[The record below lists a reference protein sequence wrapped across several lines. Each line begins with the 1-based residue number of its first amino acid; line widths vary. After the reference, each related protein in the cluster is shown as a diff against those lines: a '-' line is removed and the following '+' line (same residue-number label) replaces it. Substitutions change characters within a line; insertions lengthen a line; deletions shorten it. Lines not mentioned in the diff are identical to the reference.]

1 MPLAETTGWPTWLA
15 ATSISLLVWWTIASP
30 IAVLGVAVLTARRPR
45 TGHALLLAVCVPPLL
60 VLLPLTVMRGGAGA
74 VAAGAAAAFEIVA
87 VLLSLAALVTYRRP
101 AITAGDGGDE
111 AAADAG
117 PTPRHVKLGWAAAFS
132 AVAGGMVGSLA
143 FLTLFS

>member
-15 ATSISLLVWWTIASP
+15 ATSISVLVWWTIASP

-45 TGHALLLAVCVPPLL
+45 TGYALLPAVCVPPLL

-74 VAAGAAAAFEIVA
+74 AAAGAAAALEIAA
-87 VLLSLAALVTYRRP
+87 VILSLAALVSYRRP
-101 AITAGDGGDE
+101 IPAAVPEDAPAE
-111 AAADAG
+111 APAA
-117 PTPRHVKLGWAAAFS
+117 RHVKLGWAAAFC